1 MDLHGMLHVPK
12 ISTLTCSYSAI
23 TNEMLPIQQGKITS
37 ADYFGAKE
45 NNCHWIESS
54 LTFMKKTPNILT
66 RMG

>member
-1 MDLHGMLHVPK
+1 MLHVPK
-12 ISTLTCSYSAI
+12 ISTLTCNYSAM
-23 TNEMLPIQQGKITS
+23 TNEMLPIRQGKISS

-45 NNCHWIESS
+45 NNCRWIESS